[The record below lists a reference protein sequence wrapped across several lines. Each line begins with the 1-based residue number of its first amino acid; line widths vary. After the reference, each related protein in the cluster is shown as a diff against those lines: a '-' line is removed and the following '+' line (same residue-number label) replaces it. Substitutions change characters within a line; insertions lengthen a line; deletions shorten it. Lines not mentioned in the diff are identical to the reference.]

1 MAELEVTNQ
10 TVSLGEGLKLAN
22 QFSTTHIYVVFC
34 AWYLAR
40 SKSRR
45 FIGSLDNDKTLLNNR
60 AEIPALIYIKEKP
73 RIAVCKFQQRFAQST
88 RVKIIKQTMSWHPE
102 Q

>member
-22 QFSTTHIYVVFC
+22 QFSTTHIYALFP
-34 AWYLAR
+34 AWHLAR
-40 SKSRR
+40 DKSRR

-60 AEIPALIYIKEKP
+60 TDIPALIYIKEKP
-73 RIAVCKFQQRFAQST
+73 RIAICKFQQRFAKST
-88 RVKIIKQTMSWHPE
+88 KIKNN
-102 Q
+102 